1 MLNIPDAI
9 KALYLAD
16 SRPDIRKNFRV
27 SFPNGELPDVNSDQI
42 LQESVQL
49 NESIMSQSKFR
60 FGLAEAPQISF
71 ETIGVPNMMGMTIV
85 CSHEIETTS
94 LTASQISDI
103 QSGTWDG
110 ELVLEADSD
119 LGFGFFRIPL
129 GTFIVNK
136 CPRNQGAMTHRRVV
150 ADGADNATDSNCS
163 LYAFERWKHSLYY
176 QGNSMTYDLALW
188 ALGTLGAE
196 LGTVS
201 ASKTDI
207 TTYQQYFTLRTWT
220 NIYQTVELQAAVT
233 NILVT
238 DKVMS
243 YDLPDSPG
251 MTAVQADFEAA
262 WTAARADSVLAGQ
275 AAAAKAAAWEAL
287 QEYAEFT
294 ALEGVSGIYFDNA
307 RETAIPGT
315 PSAYP
320 VSPALSGK
328 KYYMNGSGGI
338 FVPQG
343 FRVVSSQAQSATYDI
358 IDGNPSVTTYTI
370 SPAGAQYPIAATG
383 TVQTGYPAIPTMYSF
398 VGAFPYAEIV
408 TGLFELYGAF
418 GMTGRNGGISK
429 HVLDDSS
436 PYSMPRSQ
444 YSELW
449 FDEYDVSAIGQI
461 IYDFNGSDGSE
472 TYMLRLGTGQSVYD
486 LSGNAILA
494 VIPTTQAEAAEM
506 ITTYFVPNIG
516 GVDFTP
522 IELSA
527 KGLPWLE
534 VGDAVEVITE
544 DGETVLSYILE
555 RTLSG
560 IQSLR
565 DEITSTGGELISAD
579 AAGYGQ

>member
-1 MLNIPDAI
+1 M
-9 KALYLAD
+9 
-16 SRPDIRKNFRV
+16 
-27 SFPNGELPDVNSDQI
+27 
-42 LQESVQL
+42 
-49 NESIMSQSKFR
+49 
-60 FGLAEAPQISF
+60 
-71 ETIGVPNMMGMTIV
+71 
-85 CSHEIETTS
+85 
-94 LTASQISDI
+94 
-103 QSGTWDG
+103 
-110 ELVLEADSD
+110 
-119 LGFGFFRIPL
+119 
-129 GTFIVNK
+129 
-136 CPRNQGAMTHRRVV
+136 
-150 ADGADNATDSNCS
+150 
-163 LYAFERWKHSLYY
+163 
-176 QGNSMTYDLALW
+176 
-188 ALGTLGAE
+188 
-196 LGTVS
+196 
-201 ASKTDI
+201 
-207 TTYQQYFTLRTWT
+207 
-220 NIYQTVELQAAVT
+220 
-233 NILVT
+233 
-238 DKVMS
+238 
-243 YDLPDSPG
+243 
-251 MTAVQADFEAA
+251 
-262 WTAARADSVLAGQ
+262 
-275 AAAAKAAAWEAL
+275 
-287 QEYAEFT
+287 
-294 ALEGVSGIYFDNA
+294 
-307 RETAIPGT
+307 
-315 PSAYP
+315 
-320 VSPALSGK
+320 
-328 KYYMNGSGGI
+328 
-338 FVPQG
+338 
-343 FRVVSSQAQSATYDI
+343 VSSQAQSATYDI

-370 SPAGAQYPIAATG
+370 SPAGAQYPISATG
-383 TVQTGYPAIPTMYSF
+383 AVQTGYPAIPTMYSF